1 MLMGG
6 HGPGAGIVDGRALRR
21 GRAALL
27 PGLSAL
33 SR

>member
-6 HGPGAGIVDGRALRR
+6 HGPGAGIVDGRA
-21 GRAALL
+21 ALL